1 MNQRMLDLR
10 KVRPYPHLPLLV
22 LFLFA
27 ISVLAMA
34 QDKDE
39 KDKGK
44 GKDKAAGTY
53 VKVEGKVRCEKPE
66 TTHAIEVADRP
77 GHALVIEKRKCTWT
91 EPMEI
96 MGAKTKDGVVVSFAE
111 QMEGV
116 LHTNG
121 FEVDTLDNGEKLTMH
136 PNGQILGEK
145 GPATAKG
152 RWNFM
157 RGTGKFKG
165 IKGAGSYEGKLGAD
179 DVLTLELEGVYDP
192 SEMVGQKK

>member
-1 MNQRMLDLR
+1 MPVLR
-10 KVRPYPHLPLLV
+10 KYRPYPYLPLLFLLLFV
-22 LFLFA
+22 LCGLA
-27 ISVLAMA
+27 IA
-34 QDKDE
+34 QDKDKKE
-39 KDKGK
+39 DKEKGK
-44 GKDKAAGTY
+44 ANDKAAGTY
-53 VKVEGKVRCEKPE
+53 VKVEGKVRCEKAE
-66 TTHAIEVADRP
+66 TTHGIEVPDRP

-96 MGAKTKDGVVVSFAE
+96 MGAKTKDGELVSFAE
-111 QMEGV
+111 KMEGV

-136 PNGQILGEK
+136 PNGQIQGEK
-145 GPATAKG
+145 GPASAKG

-165 IKGAGSYEGKLGAD
+165 IKGAGSYEGTLGAD
-179 DVLTLELEGVYDP
+179 DVLTLEFEGVYDP